1 MLGHLV
7 FGRYATGFERS
18 HAVEQPAE
26 PGWMRRVL
34 GALFGRRR

>member
-7 FGRYATGFERS
+7 FGRYGTRS
-18 HAVEQPAE
+18 EQQVLNVPAE

-34 GALFGRRR
+34 GALFRRR